1 MVSMTG
7 FVVLWLSHNSI
18 ISFLLVMGVWG
29 WRLWEG
35 GGGGRWHCEK
45 NLIKRS
51 LLSAISGVQL
61 LLESLGIIDHNID
74 FEVKSVLNTA
84 C

>member
-1 MVSMTG
+1 MASMTG

-29 WRLWEG
+29 WRLWGGVG
-35 GGGGRWHCEK
+35 GGGGGGWHCEQ

-51 LLSAISGVQL
+51 L
-61 LLESLGIIDHNID
+61 
-74 FEVKSVLNTA
+74 
-84 C
+84 